1 MKKNF
6 RTSAKTTLLTGADIY
21 QDAHGNLIYYNK
33 KKNIAYRI
41 PAAKENTFVTYRS
54 RFVLGAILFIFLYIL
69 FNVNMYISLGVAAL
83 AVVFMQWKYQAFL
96 KQMPQSS
103 GFMRKG
109 KIRPVDDTVELT
121 RGALILRVVLYL
133 ALAILLV
140 VNTFVSEN
148 VAGNRTLTVISDAVA
163 VASFYMSVKY
173 FLLVLRK
180 K

>member
-6 RTSAKTTLLTGADIY
+6 RTSARTTLLTGADIY
-21 QDAHGNLIYYNK
+21 RDAHGNLIYYDK
-33 KKNIAYRI
+33 KRNIAYKI
-41 PAAKENTFVTYRS
+41 PAAKENAFMTYRS

-69 FNVNMYISLGVAAL
+69 FNVKVYTSLAFAIL
-83 AVVFMQWKYQAFL
+83 AVVFMQWKYQSFL

-103 GFMRKG
+103 GFMKKG
-109 KIRPVDDTVELT
+109 KIRPIDDTVELT

-140 VNTFVSEN
+140 VNTFVSAN

-163 VASFYMSVKY
+163 GASFYMGMKDCM
-173 FLLVLRK
+173 LALR
-180 K
+180 